1 MNKEE
6 IDKAV
11 VRFDRRMDTFIKEG
25 LSNDE
30 AYDLASAMHDRDR
43 DPQDDR
49 RVCFECA
56 NYTGKVCLKMKD
68 NKGKYLM
75 PLRFILQRCE
85 MFKLKGT
92 K

>member
-1 MNKEE
+1 MKHDIEKEV
-6 IDKAV
+6 K
-11 VRFDRRMDTFIKEG
+11 RFDRRMETFRKEG

-30 AYDLASAMHDRDR
+30 AYDLASAMFDRDR

-49 RVCFECA
+49 RVCFECENLA
-56 NYTGKVCLKMKD
+56 GKVCLKMRD
-68 NKGKYLM
+68 RQGKPQI

-85 MFKLKGT
+85 NFQLKGS